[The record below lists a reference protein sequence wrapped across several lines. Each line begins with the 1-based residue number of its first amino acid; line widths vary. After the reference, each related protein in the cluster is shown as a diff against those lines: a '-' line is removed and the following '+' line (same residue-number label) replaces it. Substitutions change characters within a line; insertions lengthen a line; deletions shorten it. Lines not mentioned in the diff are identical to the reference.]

1 MVDILA
7 IVRYNNSL
15 HTKGHKMFTQCIAYA
30 KLVYNKKLNAY
41 KVQIAF
47 NVHKKLVGTNYKYS
61 FPVQSKCNYVSGDL
75 LAEDLQNEVQRT
87 VAFAQQTLRT
97 TQIVFVD

>member
-1 MVDILA
+1 
-7 IVRYNNSL
+7 
-15 HTKGHKMFTQCIAYA
+15 MFTNCIAYA

-61 FPVQSKCNYVSGDL
+61 FPVQAKCNYVSGDL
-75 LAEDLQNEVQRT
+75 LAENIQEEVQRT
-87 VAFAQQTLRT
+87 VAYAQQSLRT
-97 TQIVFVD
+97 TNIVFVD

>member
-1 MVDILA
+1 
-7 IVRYNNSL
+7 
-15 HTKGHKMFTQCIAYA
+15 MFTQCIAYA

-75 LAEDLQNEVQRT
+75 LAENLEAEMQRT
-87 VAFAQQTLRT
+87 IITASKMLRT
-97 TQIVFVD
+97 NNIVVVE

>member
-1 MVDILA
+1 
-7 IVRYNNSL
+7 
-15 HTKGHKMFTQCIAYA
+15 MFTNCIAYA

-41 KVQIAF
+41 KMQIAF

-75 LAEDLQNEVQRT
+75 LAENIEAEVSRT
-87 VAFAQQTLRT
+87 IATAQKVLRT
-97 TQIVFVD
+97 HNIVIVE

>member
-1 MVDILA
+1 
-7 IVRYNNSL
+7 
-15 HTKGHKMFTQCIAYA
+15 MFTQCIAYA

-61 FPVQSKCNYVSGDL
+61 FPVQAKCNYVSGDL
-75 LAEDLQNEVQRT
+75 LVENLQEEVQRT
-87 VAFAQQTLRT
+87 VASAQQSLRT
-97 TQIVFVD
+97 TNIVFVD